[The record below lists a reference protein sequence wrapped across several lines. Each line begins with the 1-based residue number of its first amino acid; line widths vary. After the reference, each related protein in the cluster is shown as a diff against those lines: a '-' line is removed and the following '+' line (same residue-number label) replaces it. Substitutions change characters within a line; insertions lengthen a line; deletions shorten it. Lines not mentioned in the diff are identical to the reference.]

1 MRHLHELRERA
12 HARRRRQK
20 LERRYRA
27 QRFRER
33 HDGVAVQFRADEVRR
48 AHRVQRRSACRR
60 GRRRDEVRRVQV
72 IERVLVLFHVFV
84 FISVYVSR
92 VGLSGNR
99 TRARGRGTE
108 SADGRVGAVR
118 ALLKVR
124 ERALV
129 GGRRGVRSAKH
140 PRAAEHVGERRRV
153 LERRAHVQG
162 VHRVQRAHV
171 PAFPRRP
178 KGSRRGRRALFF
190 RAPLLLFGR
199 AAEQTRLVEPR
210 RRRVNFVV
218 AARRHQD
225 VRPAFLVQRVAHT
238 LRQLHHATHRLRV
251 LFRESV
257 RLFSLGA
264 VYANGRKRA
273 RRR

>member
-12 HARRRRQK
+12 HARRRRRE
-20 LERRYRA
+20 LERRYRT
-27 QRFRER
+27 QRFCER
-33 HDGVAVQFRADEVRR
+33 HDGVAIQCRADEVRR
-48 AHRVQRRSACRR
+48 AHRVQRQSACRR

-84 FISVYVSR
+84 LDSYVSR
-92 VGLSGNR
+92 VGTSGNR

-108 SADGRVGAVR
+108 SADGRVGFIR

-129 GGRRGVRSAKH
+129 GGGVRSAKH
-140 PRAAEHVGERRRV
+140 PRPAEHVGERRRV
-153 LERRAHVQG
+153 FERRAHVQG
-162 VHRVQRAHV
+162 VNRGRRAHV
-171 PAFPRRP
+171 PAFPRRRE
-178 KGSRRGRRALFF
+178 GSRRGRRALFF

-225 VRPAFLVQRVAHT
+225 VRPAFLVQRVARAS
-238 LRQLHHATHRLRV
+238 RQLHHATHRLRV

-264 VYANGRKRA
+264 V
-273 RRR
+273 